1 MKSST
6 KKEGDNIQ
14 DKYDNLYLSLKN
26 RSDYRKVLVLIE
38 GPDDLYI
45 YGFLLDPNK
54 VILDENCSVQS
65 GCATVL
71 NMLRAINNR
80 PFVIKK
86 KLVKHLAILDADFGR
101 VLNNLDTDEN
111 LVYTDYH
118 DNEMMAL
125 HSSHAIENVY
135 YSFDVSDS
143 DALTDA
149 DGLFDELAL
158 LTKFRWHNAESSLG
172 ANFKRLDLQ
181 HFTNEQLH
189 NIADLVR
196 TINSRSKDSHATAEG
211 LTRFVS
217 THKIDKDNQYEVT
230 NGHDYV
236 SRLATLLKNKY
247 RCQQS
252 DKIVERHLQAQLTSN
267 NFHTTPMCQRIHEWE
282 RSHDVK
288 ETIVL

>member
-6 KKEGDNIQ
+6 QKEGDNIQ

-26 RSDYRKVLVLIE
+26 KNDYRKVLILIE
-38 GPDDLYI
+38 GPDDLYL
-45 YGFLLDPNK
+45 YGFLLDSNK
-54 VILDENCSVQS
+54 VILDEHCSVQS

-101 VLNNLDTDEN
+101 VLNSMDTDEN
-111 LVYTDYH
+111 LIYTDYH

-125 HSSHAIENVY
+125 RSSHAIENVY
-135 YSFDVSDS
+135 YSFDVCDR
-143 DALTDA
+143 DALVDT
-149 DGLFDELAL
+149 DGLFDELTL
-158 LTKFRWHNAESSLG
+158 LTKFRWHNEESSLC

-181 HFTNEQLH
+181 HFTREELLD
-189 NIADLVR
+189 IADLVK
-196 TINSRSKDSHATAEG
+196 TINSRSKDSHATVEG
-211 LTRFVS
+211 LAQFAA
-217 THKIDKDNQYEVT
+217 THMVDKVNRYEVT
-230 NGHDYV
+230 NGHDFV

-252 DKIVERHLQAQLTSN
+252 DKTVERHLQAQLTPN
-267 NFHTTPMCQRIHEWE
+267 CFHTTPMCQRIHEWE
-282 RSHDVK
+282 RSHDIE